1 MLKHNQ
7 IIVLILAVGVFGI
20 INTEMGIIGILP
32 SIAERYSV
40 NIVQAGELVSFFAL
54 GVALAGPTMPLIF
67 SGMNRRSTMLLVLG
81 LFFISNV
88 VSIFAET
95 FEVLLMARVIPAFFH
110 PIYCSMA
117 FSLAASSV
125 GPERAPKAVAKIV
138 VGVSAG
144 MVVGV
149 PVSNYLAGLFSLTT
163 AMTFFAVVNG
173 VVFLATLCCVPSMPV
188 LHRLSYGSQ
197 LSVLKRFDVGLSI
210 LAVILMNGAVFGV
223 FNYLAEYLTKVTGL
237 EGAMASVFLFV
248 YGIMNIV
255 GSILAGELLSHRALR
270 TVQIFM
276 VSLLAIYALLFI
288 GGAYPLVMAVLTVL
302 WGILGGINGNVTQYW
317 IARSAPEAPDF
328 ANGLFLTS
336 ANLGTT
342 FGTILGG
349 IFISH
354 WGIGYLVFAGA
365 AFIILAGGVIWLQL
379 RRTVHLEVAGCE
391 ESP

>member
-288 GGAYPLVMAVLTVL
+288 GEHIL
-302 WGILGGINGNVTQYW
+302 W
-317 IARSAPEAPDF
+317 S
-328 ANGLFLTS
+328 
-336 ANLGTT
+336 
-342 FGTILGG
+342 
-349 IFISH
+349 
-354 WGIGYLVFAGA
+354 
-365 AFIILAGGVIWLQL
+365 WLY
-379 RRTVHLEVAGCE
+379 
-391 ESP
+391 